1 MARKKAVQSNEV
13 TVAGRTY
20 TIQRSSQEH
29 IGSNWG
35 ICDSANQTIHILDT
49 LEETTSL
56 PPEVIELH
64 EILHATLFETGLCA
78 LMPDK
83 IEEAV
88 VHGLALQLYRTGYR
102 RATP

>member
-1 MARKKAVQSNEV
+1 MARRKTAQSNEV

-20 TIQRSSQEH
+20 TIQRSSQDH

-56 PPEVIELH
+56 PSEVIELH

-88 VHGLALQLYRTGYR
+88 VHGLALQLYRSGYR
-102 RATP
+102 RITQ